1 MSKTLIASL
10 AGLAVGTGVGFAI
23 GFFVTKNKCE
33 SKADKEIQAVR
44 NAYEKHFAK
53 KKEAEG
59 IEPPAPKVNKPV
71 IQGVEKPKDDTHEG
85 KKVDYSKLYPTGSD
99 KPEDPTIPE
108 EVVIKS
114 NKPRQK
120 PKTNRFIILSPQ
132 DYSDS
137 AFESV
142 TLYYYADKV
151 LADIDNNVIHD
162 VNGTV
167 GPEALSTFGRYLED
181 TVYVRDVDKSIDY
194 EIIWDNRTY
203 SQVNDKSGDRVP
215 LPEEDN

>member
-1 MSKTLIASL
+1 MSKTVIASL
-10 AGLAVGTGVGFAI
+10 ASLVVGVGAGFAVGY
-23 GFFVTKNKCE
+23 FVTKGKYE
-33 SKADKEIQAVR
+33 AKADKEIQAVR
-44 NAYEKHFAK
+44 NAYEKHFNK
-53 KKEAEG
+53 KKEADA
-59 IEPPAPKVNKPV
+59 IDLPAPQINKPV
-71 IQGVEKPKDDTHEG
+71 IQGVEKPIEASEG
-85 KKVDYSKLYPTGSD
+85 KKIDYSKLYPTGSD

-114 NKPRQK
+114 NKPRPK

-151 LADIDNNVIHD
+151 LADIDNNIIHD

-203 SQVNDKSGDRVP
+203 AQVNDRLGDKVP
-215 LPEEDN
+215 LPEDNN